1 MKRII
6 LGVLLSAAAAA
17 PAAGMVKLTG
27 TEASV
32 TEHVTALSD
41 NRLLLSMELDIS
53 GLGLTRD
60 RQFTVTPV
68 IESSDS
74 DACREF
80 EPVIVAG
87 HNLYYKHIR
96 ENDLD
101 GTAIYKYGRSGT
113 LRYSDYIDAE
123 PWMENAVI
131 RLRYDIA
138 GCCGSAATTPSRCL
152 SSPCRRCRPFSSPHS
167 ATSAP
172 WPTP

>member
-41 NRLLLSMELDIS
+41 NRLLLSMEFDIS
-53 GLGLTRD
+53 SLGLTRD

-87 HNLYYKHIR
+87 HNLYYK
-96 ENDLD
+96 L
-101 GTAIYKYGRSGT
+101 
-113 LRYSDYIDAE
+113 L
-123 PWMENAVI
+123 
-131 RLRYDIA
+131 L
-138 GCCGSAATTPSRCL
+138 SAKP
-152 SSPCRRCRPFSSPHS
+152 
-167 ATSAP
+167 
-172 WPTP
+172 